1 MMIELKNISKVY
13 GDGDSK
19 VCALDNVSLTINEG
33 ELVSIIGPSGSGKS
47 TLMNIIGLMDRF
59 DLGEYK
65 LDEKLLDIER
75 LTSLELG
82 KLRNSMFGF
91 VYQNF
96 ALLDGYTVIEN
107 IEMPIIIKGRLNKE
121 KINKKDEREKI
132 IKLIEEFGLK
142 GKENKMPTQL
152 SGGQQQRV
160 AILRAIINNSPII
173 LADEPTGAL
182 DSESGQFVFDQLIK
196 RKNEGK
202 TVIIVTHN
210 EDIAKKCDR
219 IIKIVDGKIYTN

>member
-1 MMIELKNISKVY
+1 MMIELKNISKIY

-19 VCALDNVSLTINEG
+19 VCALDNVSVTINEG

-196 RKNEGK
+196 LKNEGK
-202 TVIIVTHN
+202 MVIIVTHN
-210 EDIAKKCDR
+210 EDIANKCDR

>member
-196 RKNEGK
+196 LKNEGK